1 MSAQLR
7 TPLARV
13 RGLGSAKSGT
23 HHWLVQRLTSIAL
36 LPLTVWFLYVALKLV
51 GGEYADARS
60 FLAQPWNAVLMAA
73 FVLMLFYHAK
83 LGIQVILE
91 DYVHLRW
98 LEVASQMINLFA
110 CAFAALVALF
120 AIVRIALG
128 A

>member
-36 LPLTVWFLYVALKLV
+36 LPLTVWFLYAALALV

-98 LEVASQMINLFA
+98 LEVTSQMINLFA

>member
-36 LPLTVWFLYVALKLV
+36 LPLTVWFLYAALKLV

-98 LEVASQMINLFA
+98 LEVTSQMINLFA

>member
-36 LPLTVWFLYVALKLV
+36 LPLTIWFLYAVLKLV

-98 LEVASQMINLFA
+98 LEVTSQMINLFA

>member
-36 LPLTVWFLYVALKLV
+36 LPLTVWFLYAALELV

-98 LEVASQMINLFA
+98 LEVTSQMINLFA